1 MRKSAYTTC
10 ATVLSA
16 YVFSSHH
23 LYSSVAQP
31 QVVIGPL
38 GVYSAAATLPSP
50 DGAQA
55 GYQVHQRPFGSSS
68 GSGYTIWYFS
78 RSSSS
83 IQSPPIVSQAKTGH
97 LYVHFDTSTKT
108 YQYWMLGVGGQWESV
123 SKNAQ
128 NPLNTDRVLSFRNNG
143 EPSWVT
149 RATTNT
155 TETRREK
162 RARSVAG

>member
-1 MRKSAYTTC
+1 MG
-10 ATVLSA
+10 
-16 YVFSSHH
+16 SHH
-23 LYSSVAQP
+23 LCSSVAQP
-31 QVVIGPL
+31 QAAIGPL
-38 GVYSAAATLPSP
+38 GFNSAVATIAPS
-50 DGAQA
+50 DGVPT
-55 GYQVHQRPFGSSS
+55 GYQMHQRPFGSSS

-83 IQSPPIVSQAKTGH
+83 IQLPPVVSQAKTGH
-97 LYVHFDTSTKT
+97 LYVHLDTSTRT

-123 SKNAQ
+123 SKNTQ
-128 NPLNTDRVLSFRNNG
+128 YPLNSDRVLSFRTNG

-155 TETRREK
+155 TEMRRDK